1 MAREFTR
8 SDRVADAVQ
17 RLLAQMIPAE
27 IRDPRVGMVNVN
39 SVDVARDLSIAK
51 VYVTVVG
58 AEKEGL
64 TALDVIPVH
73 FLFSAAKSATGQAN
87 MNVTA
92 QIETRIT
99 DSMTG
104 ELIGAGKSVLTGEQL
119 KNSKQQ
125 IKLENVQESL
135 DTAANDGA
143 QLLSD
148 FK

>member
-58 AEKEGL
+58 AEKEGCEQAVVILNKAAGFLRSLISKEL
-64 TALDVIPVH
+64 TMRSTPKLMFYYDFTAHQGGVLSGLIDKAV
-73 FLFSAAKSATGQAN
+73 AADKAKRADD
-87 MNVTA
+87 
-92 QIETRIT
+92 T
-99 DSMTG
+99 DDS
-104 ELIGAGKSVLTGEQL
+104 EQ
-119 KNSKQQ
+119 
-125 IKLENVQESL
+125 
-135 DTAANDGA
+135 
-143 QLLSD
+143 
-148 FK
+148 